1 MLDTTGKRAVA
12 RDRRGFLKLV
22 TGAGLVAASGL
33 AMNPTRAFADL
44 PPLPGLRPEPPAE
57 LSMDVRELAFEAAHT
72 GEKLTVPYFD
82 NGRYVRDALQAVKHI
97 MRDHRNDQEHDIDP
111 ALLDVL
117 TVLRERLGTTSPVTI
132 VSAYRSPETNAMLAA
147 QSGGVA
153 KNSYHLRGQA
163 IDIRMDDRTTR
174 EIFQVALN
182 MQAGGT
188 SRYGRSDFVHI
199 DTGPVRTW

>member
-1 MLDTTGKRAVA
+1 MRDTTGKRAVA
-12 RDRRGFLKLV
+12 RDRRGFLKLAA
-22 TGAGLVAASGL
+22 GAGLVAATGL
-33 AMNPTRAFADL
+33 AMTPTRAFADL
-44 PPLPGLRPEPPAE
+44 PPLPGLRPDVPAE
-57 LSMDVRELAFEAAHT
+57 LPMDVRELTFEAAHT

-111 ALLDVL
+111 VLLDVL

-132 VSAYRSPETNAMLAA
+132 VSAYRSPQTNALLAS

-163 IDIRMDDRTTR
+163 IDIRMDDRTSR

-182 MQAGGT
+182 MQVGGT
-188 SRYGRSDFVHI
+188 SLYGRSNFVHI

>member
-1 MLDTTGKRAVA
+1 MLDARGKRAVA
-12 RDRRGFLKLV
+12 RDRRGFLKLAA
-22 TGAGLVAASGL
+22 GAGIVAASGL
-33 AMNPTRAFADL
+33 VMNPGRALADL
-44 PPLPGLRPEPPAE
+44 PPLPGLRPDVPPE

-82 NGRYVRDALQAVKHI
+82 NGRYVSDALQAVKHI
-97 MRDHRNDQEHDIDP
+97 MRDHRNDKEHDIDP
-111 ALLDVL
+111 TLLDVL
-117 TVLRERLGTTSPVTI
+117 TVLRERLGTSSPVTI
-132 VSAYRSPETNAMLAA
+132 VSAYRSPETNAMLAN

-163 IDIRMDDRTTR
+163 IDIRMDDRSSR
-174 EIFQVALN
+174 EIFQVALA

-188 SRYGRSDFVHI
+188 SLYGRSDFVHI

>member
-1 MLDTTGKRAVA
+1 MD
-12 RDRRGFLKLV
+12 
-22 TGAGLVAASGL
+22 
-33 AMNPTRAFADL
+33 PTRAFAGL
-44 PPLPGLRPEPPAE
+44 TPPVPGLRPEVPPE

-97 MRDHRNDQEHDIDP
+97 MRDHRNDQEHDIEP

-132 VSAYRSPETNAMLAA
+132 VSAYRSPQTNALLAA

-163 IDIRMDDRTTR
+163 IDIRMDDRTPR
-174 EIFQVALN
+174 EIYQVALN
-182 MQAGGT
+182 MQAGG
-188 SRYGRSDFVHI
+188 SGLYSRSDFVHI

>member
-1 MLDTTGKRAVA
+1 MT
-12 RDRRGFLKLV
+12 
-22 TGAGLVAASGL
+22 
-33 AMNPTRAFADL
+33 PTRAFADL
-44 PPLPGLRPEPPAE
+44 PPLPGLRPDAPAE
-57 LSMDVRELAFEAAHT
+57 LPMDVRELTFEAAHT

-97 MRDHRNDQEHDIDP
+97 MRDHRNDQEHEIDP
-111 ALLDVL
+111 VLLDVL

-132 VSAYRSPETNAMLAA
+132 VSAYRSPQTNALLAS
-147 QSGGVA
+147 QSSGVA

-163 IDIRMDDRTTR
+163 IDIRMDDRTSR

-182 MQAGGT
+182 MQVGG
-188 SRYGRSDFVHI
+188 SSLYGRSNFVHI

>member
-1 MLDTTGKRAVA
+1 MLDTTGKRAAA
-12 RDRRGFLKLV
+12 RDRRGFLKLAA
-22 TGAGLVAASGL
+22 GAGLVAASGL
-33 AMNPTRAFADL
+33 AMTPTRAFADL
-44 PPLPGLRPEPPAE
+44 PPLPGLRPDAPAE
-57 LSMDVRELAFEAAHT
+57 LPMDVRELTFEAAHT

-97 MRDHRNDQEHDIDP
+97 MRDHRNDQEHEIDP
-111 ALLDVL
+111 VLLDVL

-132 VSAYRSPETNAMLAA
+132 VSAYRSPQTNALLAS
-147 QSGGVA
+147 QSSGVA

-163 IDIRMDDRTTR
+163 IDIRMDDRTSR

-182 MQAGGT
+182 MQVGG
-188 SRYGRSDFVHI
+188 SSLYGRSNFVHI